1 MDSPGNDVEVNVVVG
16 REGPESLRDAA
27 QAQPIFEGALSPGGA
42 TVVLVVTGQI
52 LPRLVPDVACAD
64 DAPTSTG
71 SRRVVVSRGWPH
83 SG

>member
-1 MDSPGNDVEVNVVVG
+1 MDSPGNDVEVDVVVG
-16 REGPESLRDAA
+16 CEGPESLRDAA
-27 QAQPIFEGALSPGGA
+27 QAQPIFEGCIVTGWA

>member
-27 QAQPIFEGALSPGGA
+27 QAQPIFEGCIVTGGA

>member
-1 MDSPGNDVEVNVVVG
+1 VPNLFVTPRRLSP
-16 REGPESLRDAA
+16 SLR
-27 QAQPIFEGALSPGGA
+27 GALSPGGA

>member
-27 QAQPIFEGALSPGGA
+27 QAQPIFEGCIVTGWGDGG
-42 TVVLVVTGQI
+42 VGGQI